1 MCTFFKKQAKLV
13 INYRICSLKYGVGVR
28 FQNLSVIKEAS
39 LQWANII
46 VIRIRHYYLD
56 IYIYISHK
64 FRKSLCKLLDIHW
77 FCHFL
82 AILTRQFGRS
92 LCYCVS
98 ILKAAYLFAFAS
110 YILSMLHCL
119 LSPLLLLKLIDFH
132 QNQYNPAFLPFCR
145 NSLLWFYTVRLC
157 LILTF
162 NKLCY
167 SIY

>member
-1 MCTFFKKQAKLV
+1 MGWELGFKIFPWLKKLRYSEQILLWFV
-13 INYRICSLKYGVGVR
+13 
-28 FQNLSVIKEAS
+28 FD
-39 LQWANII
+39 II
-46 VIRIRHYYLD
+46 IWIY

>member
-1 MCTFFKKQAKLV
+1 MGWELGFKIFPWLKKLRYSEQILLWFV
-13 INYRICSLKYGVGVR
+13 
-28 FQNLSVIKEAS
+28 FD
-39 LQWANII
+39 II
-46 VIRIRHYYLD
+46 IWIY

-132 QNQYNPAFLPFCR
+132 QNQYNPAFLLFCR

>member
-1 MCTFFKKQAKLV
+1 MGWELGFKIFPWLKKLRYSEQILLWFV
-13 INYRICSLKYGVGVR
+13 
-28 FQNLSVIKEAS
+28 FD
-39 LQWANII
+39 II
-46 VIRIRHYYLD
+46 IW